1 MENPR
6 AGAIQPRLLIGLAI
20 LALGA
25 LLALESLDVFHL
37 HIRWSEYW
45 PVILIVLGLARILQP
60 GRRRGGGFIMLF
72 IGGWFLVRNLTGYDL
87 DRFFIPFLLLFVGAS
102 IVLCSFRGGRRRGP
116 WTATGTGTSA
126 GACSGGGVGADGSA
140 SLHPFAI
147 LGRAS
152 AASSSQEFRGGSAT
166 AILGSSV
173 VDLRGAAIPA
183 GEEAVIDAV
192 AFWGGVVLLVPE
204 TWAVSLQGIPILG
217 GFHDYTQPPPGGSSQ
232 HLVVRGVS
240 LMGGVEVRNRT
251 EPEDL
256 R

>member
-1 MENPR
+1 MKNSR

-20 LALGA
+20 LALGV

-72 IGGWFLVRNLTGYDL
+72 VGGWFLVRNLTGYDL
-87 DRFFIPFLLLFVGAS
+87 DRFFIPFLLLLVGAS
-102 IVLCSFRGGRRRGP
+102 LVLCSFRSGRRRGP
-116 WTATGTGTSA
+116 WTATG
-126 GACSGGGVGADGSA
+126 ACSGGRAGADGSA

-166 AILGSSV
+166 ALLGSSV
-173 VDLRGAAIPA
+173 VDLRGAAIPV

-232 HLVVRGVS
+232 RLIVRGVA
-240 LMGGVEVRNRT
+240 LMGGVEVRNRA